1 MSVDASYT
9 TTRFPR
15 WSSTGNAAARPDAWP
30 ALHLSSRGAPK
41 SSLSTA
47 HSNLPIQHPLLQNP
61 RALCSLRC
69 CGIFSAGVVKL
80 NNCRGISGRD
90 RRLDEPRI
98 FAQPATLPGAK
109 NVNLTKPAGR
119 FGSPTGRSDSRPQAT
134 PSRTETEALSGFMA
148 LDHTTFRDA
157 LKMFGR
163 RFG

>member
-1 MSVDASYT
+1 MNWTRRCEWHRCGCSKPKDLSGNRPGDREAEVVSENCRELCDYYKFLLLRLPSVGVL
-9 TTRFPR
+9 PR
-15 WSSTGNAAARPDAWP
+15 PV
-30 ALHLSSRGAPK
+30 
-41 SSLSTA
+41 
-47 HSNLPIQHPLLQNP
+47 
-61 RALCSLRC
+61 CSLRC

-134 PSRTETEALSGFMA
+134 PSRTETEALSGFLA